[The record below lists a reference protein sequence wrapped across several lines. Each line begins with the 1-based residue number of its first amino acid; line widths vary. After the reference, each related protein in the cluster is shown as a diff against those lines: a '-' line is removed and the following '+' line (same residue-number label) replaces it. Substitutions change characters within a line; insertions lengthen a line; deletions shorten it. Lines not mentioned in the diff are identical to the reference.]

1 MRLFPVLVIGLLAA
15 VAVTALASRPRKA
28 DWDREARIR
37 KADYVYVSGAGAASM
52 DSVGT
57 GLMMMD
63 YARMLN
69 PDDRDIASNYAM
81 LVFGELGLDSA
92 QAARLY
98 AVISDAWFASPDDYD
113 RGESVAEIAGKLGR
127 YDDLVRVW
135 TILDSLYPVK
145 DDPAYNL
152 AQAYAYRYI
161 YTHDTADYN
170 RSLDIYDRIER
181 GTGRN
186 LGLTS
191 QRMRL
196 YLLRGDT
203 TAMDRELDSLL
214 AVQPFEARAFLYA
227 GAVFENRGKDSLALV
242 NYRHAAELDSVDG
255 LVIMQLARF
264 YNLCGDSVAYDR
276 EVFRALENPGLP
288 FDAKRDMLRGYL
300 TDIYHDSV
308 QWPRIERMFS
318 VLQRVN
324 GDEPDVHLI
333 QGSFETVRGH
343 LPQAREQFGYAVSL
357 DPGNEKALAALM
369 ESEVT
374 IDSTDAAI
382 ATGRRGVEL
391 FPDNFYFPIVTA
403 SLLREQNRFDE
414 GIALLRSVPMT
425 DVRNKKAVSNL
436 LTALGDIYYSAGQPD
451 SAFAVYE
458 RALSLDRENWPA
470 YNNAAYFMAEK
481 DRDLDRAE
489 RYASYACTAE
499 PENPTYLDTYAWVL
513 FKKRN
518 YPKAAEIITKALNAL
533 VDVVVADTMLA
544 DEVADTVAIVAD
556 TVAAAVDLA
565 PSDTDWT
572 AVTMEPASVTPD
584 QLAENQSWLNENQ
597 CGEIFSHAGDIYFMD
612 GKPDAALAF
621 WKKALKVKP
630 DNELLQR
637 KVKHK
642 AYYYQ

>member
-1 MRLFPVLVIGLLAA
+1 MFPVLVMGLLAA

-37 KADYVYVSGAGAASM
+37 KADYVYVTGAGAASM

-63 YARMLN
+63 YACMLN

-81 LVFGELGLDSA
+81 LVIGELSMDSA

-98 AVISDAWFASPDDYD
+98 AVISDAWFAAPDDYD
-113 RGESVAEIAGKLGR
+113 RGASVAEIAGKLGR

-152 AQAYAYRYI
+152 AQAYAYRYV

-170 RSLDIYDRIER
+170 RSLDIYKRIER
-181 GTGRN
+181 GEGRN
-186 LGLTS
+186 LGLAM
-191 QRMRL
+191 QRVRL
-196 YLLRGDT
+196 YQLRGDT
-203 TAMDRELDSLL
+203 TAIDRELDSLL
-214 AVQPFEARAFLYA
+214 AAQPYEARAFLYA
-227 GAVFENRGKDSLALV
+227 GALYENRGKDSLALV

-255 LVIMQLARF
+255 LVIMHLAKF
-264 YNLCGDSVAYDR
+264 YNSCGDSVAYDR

-300 TDIYHDSV
+300 TDIYQDSV

-369 ESEVT
+369 EAEVT
-374 IDSTDAAI
+374 IDSIDAAI

-414 GIALLRSVPMT
+414 GIDLLQSVPLS

-436 LTALGDIYYSAGQPD
+436 LTSLGDIFYSAGQPD

-458 RALSLDRENWPA
+458 RALSLDRDNWMA

-489 RYASYACTAE
+489 RYALYACTAE
-499 PENPTYLDTYAWVL
+499 PDNPTYLDTYAWVL

-518 YPKAAEIITKALNAL
+518 YPKAAEVITKALNGC
-533 VDVVVADTMLA
+533 VDLDMADTA
-544 DEVADTVAIVAD
+544 FVDEVAIADSVATAADSAAPDTV
-556 TVAAAVDLA
+556 L
-565 PSDTDWT
+565 T
-572 AVTMEPASVTPD
+572 AETMDQTALTPA
-584 QLAENQSWLNENQ
+584 QLAENRSWLNEDQ

-621 WKKALKVKP
+621 WEKALKVKP
-630 DNELLQR
+630 DDELLQR